1 MANSETYVVRK
12 GGEKI
17 MKILNE
23 KIDEATGDTLWDI
36 EYNEEE
42 LELFTGYAK
51 MKDQDVDK
59 MDEGDI
65 VQFAIVGIIKD
76 QIIEREKD
84 ESE

>member
-1 MANSETYVVRK
+1 
-12 GGEKI
+12 